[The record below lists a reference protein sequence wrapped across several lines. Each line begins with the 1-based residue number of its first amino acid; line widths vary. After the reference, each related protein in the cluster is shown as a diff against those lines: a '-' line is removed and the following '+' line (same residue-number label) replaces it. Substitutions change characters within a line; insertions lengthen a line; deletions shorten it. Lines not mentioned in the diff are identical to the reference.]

1 MANKINIGA
10 KLSLD
15 GEKEYKQ
22 SLKEITSEQKLLTSE
37 MKLASAQ
44 YDDNANSLEALE
56 RKNVILTKQID
67 NQTDKV
73 KLYTKAVDESSE
85 KQKKSSDQIEKY
97 ASELNKAEK
106 EMDDMKKSSKAT
118 TEELD
123 KQEKTVAELQ
133 KKLLLSESAYN
144 KSVTATNS
152 YKTSLNT
159 AEAQLTKLNTELNQ
173 NETYLKEASQS
184 ATKTATSIDN
194 MGNKMSMAKKETSD
208 FGNILKANLSG
219 AAIIGGITALAYA
232 VENVSTKMIDLGVSA
247 AAYADDM
254 LTMSTVTG
262 ISTDKLQAYNYMAE
276 LTDTSMETI
285 EKTMVK
291 NIKSMT
297 AASQGTATYVD
308 AYNKL
313 GVSVTDANGKL
324 LDSET
329 VYWQLIDALGQ
340 VANETER
347 DSLSMTIFGKSAQDL
362 NTLIA
367 QGSKGVAGFTDEAR
381 KMGAVLDND
390 TLKKLAETD
399 DAVQRFTQSTEI
411 LKRKIGAEL
420 SDELTQSM
428 EKIGDAMEESG
439 DQITDLAEGGIE
451 LLADGLTWLIDNS
464 DVVIAGLAG
473 IGGAMITGKI
483 VEGVIAGVEAYKTLS
498 TAIKSA
504 AASQEILNLVQ
515 AASPIGLLVTAIA
528 GVTAGIVAYNLVSE
542 DAVSK
547 TDAYIEKT
555 KEVSTSLADGVTKR
569 NENISSMNSEIGF
582 MKTLETE
589 LVGLNEKESLSVA
602 EKGRMNEIVT
612 KLNSSMPSLNLAIDE
627 NTGKLIGNTD
637 AIQESIDKNLEWYKV
652 QAAKEE
658 LTALMEEQAKAELEI
673 YKIDQKLADNT
684 EINTILE
691 EKRMALYTDST
702 KVLDDYDEELAL
714 MTHNIL
720 ENNKETEKLNEQKT
734 ALTETEEGLA
744 GQSEV
749 LNGYIKESTAVT
761 EENGEAVAKQQ
772 ELYTV
777 YGEVIQGV
785 STANAEAIGVLNQ
798 AFTDAKT
805 SAENSLMSQVGLF
818 EAAAESSSLSIGEMT
833 ANLQTQ
839 TEAFNQYKDDI
850 LAASSLVEQ
859 GLMSEGLLGYIE
871 SFGIEGAGSLHTLVT
886 AAQTDKGSFEAMMG
900 EWGEMQTAKDG
911 LSSSMAEIETN
922 YSDGMEAL
930 GIVVDDGSEDVTK
943 TVDTMNKSVEKSSD
957 VATKKTVA
965 NYSKMMDGIDTA
977 ISAKAPQIATTSAG
991 VANAVVEGTAMALGI
1006 VGDSSTRGASL
1017 GHAFGNGI
1025 ANGITASQSKITK
1038 AIQTT
1043 LDNGIAKASF
1053 SKLNA
1058 RIDKALG
1065 DALNK

>member
-10 KLSLD
+10 SISLD
-15 GEKEYKQ
+15 GDKAYKQ

-44 YDDNANSLEALE
+44 YSDNANSLEALE
-56 RKNVILTKQID
+56 KKNVILTKQID

-73 KLYTKAVDESSE
+73 KLYSKAVEDSTE
-85 KQKKSSDQIEKY
+85 KQKKSSDHVEKY
-97 ASELNKAEK
+97 KNELNKAEK
-106 EMDDMKKSSKAT
+106 EMDDMKKSSSAT

-123 KQEKTVAELQ
+123 KQEKTITELQ
-133 KKLLLSESAYN
+133 KKLLLSENAYN

-159 AEAQLTKLNTELNQ
+159 AEAQLEQLDSELKQ
-173 NETYLKEASQS
+173 NDTYLKEASQS
-184 ATKTATSIDN
+184 ATKTATSIDS
-194 MGNKMSMAKKETSD
+194 MGNKMSQAKKETSD

-219 AAIIGGITALAYA
+219 AAIVGGITALAYA

-291 NIKSMT
+291 NIRSMT
-297 AASQGTATYVD
+297 AASQGTETYVD
-308 AYNKL
+308 AYKRL
-313 GVSVTDANGKL
+313 GVSVTDSNGKL
-324 LDSET
+324 LDSEV
-329 VYWQLIDALGQ
+329 VYWNLIDALGK

-367 QGSKGVAGFTDEAR
+367 QGSKGVAGFTTEAR

-420 SDELTQSM
+420 SDELTRSM

-473 IGGAMITGKI
+473 IGGAMITGKT

-498 TAIKSA
+498 TTIKTA

-528 GVTAGIVAYNLVSE
+528 GVTAGIIAYNLVSE

-547 TDAYIEKT
+547 SDAFIEKS
-555 KEVSTSLADGVTKR
+555 KEMSTTLSEGVTKR
-569 NENISSMNSEIGF
+569 NENINSINSEIGF

-602 EKGRMNEIVT
+602 EKTRMNEIVT
-612 KLNSSMPSLNLAIDE
+612 KLNSSMPSLNLVIDE
-627 NTGKLIGNTD
+627 NTGKLVGNTQ
-637 AIQESIDKNLEWYKV
+637 AIQDSIDKNLEWYKV
-652 QAAKEE
+652 QAAKKE
-658 LTALMEEQAKAELEI
+658 LTALMEEQAETELEI
-673 YKIDQKLADNT
+673 YKIDQKLAEIGEKKLKSEQDFIKVSGDLNNRTSDYTVTQSEYLAQQMEFNEATRDLTDTKKELIAT
-684 EINTILE
+684 E
-691 EKRMALYTDST
+691 
-702 KVLDDYDEELAL
+702 DDLSS
-714 MTHNIL
+714 
-720 ENNKETEKLNEQKT
+720 
-734 ALTETEEGLA
+734 
-744 GQSEV
+744 QSEV
-749 LNGYIKESTAVT
+749 LNGYIKENTSATD
-761 EENGEAVAKQQ
+761 ENGKAVEKQQ

-785 STANAEAIGVLNQ
+785 STENAEAIGVLNQ

-818 EAAAESSSLSIGEMT
+818 EAAAESSSLSVAEMT
-833 ANLQTQ
+833 TNLQTQ
-839 TEAFNQYKDDI
+839 TDSFNQYKDDI
-850 LAASSLVEQ
+850 LTASALVEQ
-859 GLMSEGLLGYIE
+859 GLMDEGLLGYIE
-871 SFGIEGAGSLHTLVT
+871 SFGIEGAGSLHALVE
-886 AAQTDKGSFEAMMG
+886 AAKTDKGSFEAMMVG
-900 EWGEMQTAKDG
+900 WSEMQTAKDG
-911 LSSSMAEIETN
+911 LSDSMAEIETN
-922 YSDGMEAL
+922 YSEGMANL
-930 GIVVDDGSEDVTK
+930 GIVVDDGSEDVTS
-943 TVDTMNKSVEKSSD
+943 TINNMNKTVEKSSET
-957 VATKKTVA
+957 ATKKTVA
-965 NYSKMMDGIDTA
+965 NYNKMMDGIDTA

-991 VANAVVEGTAMALGI
+991 VANAIVEGTALALGI

-1017 GHAFGNGI
+1017 GSAYGNGI
-1025 ANGITASQSKITK
+1025 ANGILNSQGKITS
-1038 AIQTT
+1038 AIQTA

-1053 SKLNA
+1053 KKLNA

-1065 DALNK
+1065 DALK